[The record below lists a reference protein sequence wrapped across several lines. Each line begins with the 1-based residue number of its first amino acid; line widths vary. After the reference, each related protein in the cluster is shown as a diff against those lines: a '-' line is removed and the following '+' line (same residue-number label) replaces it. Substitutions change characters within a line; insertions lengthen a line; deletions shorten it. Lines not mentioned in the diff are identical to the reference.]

1 MHTGYL
7 QAFVLVDLSIQQ
19 RSLISQ
25 HDNTIEIPFSL
36 FLFIF
41 IYMLANVFLILPF
54 LIGTL

>member
-25 HDNTIEIPFSL
+25 HVNTIESPFSL